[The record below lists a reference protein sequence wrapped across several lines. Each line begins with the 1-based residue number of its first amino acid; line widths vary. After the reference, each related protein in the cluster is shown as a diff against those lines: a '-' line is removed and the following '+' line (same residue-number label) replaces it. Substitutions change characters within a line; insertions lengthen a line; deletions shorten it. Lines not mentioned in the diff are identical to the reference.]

1 MNEETFQKLD
11 KCHMPF
17 SMADKCVVEY
27 IDARKLISSRR
38 FDFFTIL
45 YYIDQKVKGVKDLS
59 FAIDLYIER
68 TKWITG
74 GTLIEEGYESKAG
87 KERWLKDLDGLI
99 SCFQTKSFDIEKKLI
114 PVDKNYDPIDGAHRV
129 CCAAYFGQKL
139 KVARFVDKEINP
151 MDYRRMRHDFVP
163 EFVLDYSALYSC
175 SWFNDLYV
183 LFLWPKCTQKNKYI
197 KKAVSL
203 INDEVDVVYELAL
216 KLSYKAIRNLMIQL
230 YGHMDWIGSIDDD
243 FQGVYKKADEVWDNG
258 GNIKVFLVRS
268 DSCAHILDLKSKVRD
283 LFQIGLSSVH
293 STDNMRETLIA
304 ANSLFNHNSR
314 LFLELASPTRY
325 KSAYKLLESF
335 KNSLLESGACLGDY
349 IVDTS
354 MILAICGIRDARD
367 LDYYTL
373 DRKNKNIGFLSD
385 KIEEHGKDQVL
396 FYDTDIKDLIL
407 SPENH
412 FVFNELKF
420 VSLNKLLLFKKK
432 RWEINHEGKD
442 KDDIRL
448 IEATLS
454 KGSNRWMYFRT
465 QISVSF
471 RKRKRKIQNAVLKCI
486 KKVARTTGTY
496 NCLKQLKS
504 MLKK

>member
-1 MNEETFQKLD
+1 MTEEICKKID
-11 KCHMPF
+11 KCHMAF
-17 SMADKCVVEY
+17 TLDDNCVVEY
-27 IDARKLISSRR
+27 VDARKLISTKR
-38 FDFFTIL
+38 FDFFSIL
-45 YYIDQKVKGVKDLS
+45 NYIDQKVKGVNDLS

-87 KERWLKDLDGLI
+87 KSRWLKDLDNLI
-99 SCFQTKSFDIEKKLI
+99 NDFQSNNFDIERKLI

-139 KVARFVDKEINP
+139 KVARFIDKEINP

-163 EFVLDYSALYSC
+163 DYVLDYSALFSC

-183 LFLWPKCTQKNKYI
+183 LFLWPQSVKNNKTTEKALTII
-197 KKAVSL
+197 K
-203 INDEVDVVYELAL
+203 DDVDVVYELDL
-216 KLSYKAIRNLMIQL
+216 KFTYNSIRALMIQL
-230 YGHMDWIGSIDDD
+230 YGHMDWIGSVDDD
-243 FQGVYKKADEVWDNG
+243 FQGVSKKVDEVWDNCG
-258 GNIKVFLVRS
+258 KVKILLVRA
-268 DSCAHILDLKSKVRD
+268 DSCSHILNLKTIIRD
-283 LFQIGLSSVH
+283 LFQIGLSSIH

-314 LFLELASPTRY
+314 AFLELASPTRF
-325 KSAYKLLESF
+325 KSAYKLLELF
-335 KNSLLESGACLGDY
+335 KKGLLESDARLSDY

-354 MILAICGIRDARD
+354 MILAVYGIRDATD

-373 DRKNKNIGFLSD
+373 DKNRIVKFLSD
-385 KIEEHGKDQVL
+385 SIEEHGKDQEI
-396 FYDTDIKDLIL
+396 FYDTSIKDLIL

-412 FVFNELKF
+412 FVFNEIKF
-420 VSLNKLLLFKKK
+420 VSLNKLLAFKKK
-432 RWEINHEGKD
+432 RWEINHEDKD

-454 KGSNRWMYFRT
+454 KSSNKWNYFQT

-471 RKRKRKIQNAVLKCI
+471 RKRKRLIRNTILKFI
-486 KKVARTTGTY
+486 KSVASATGTY
-496 NCLKQLKS
+496 NGLKKIRN